1 MALNLGFNSS
11 SYDLEKKRNSRD
23 SFAVPRISISQ
34 FNDQSKIPVE
44 EDDHPERATWSK
56 GIQSLLLC
64 LSMSVG
70 LGNIWRFP
78 NVAYNNGGGAFL
90 IPYLLLLFIIG
101 RPLYYL
107 ELILGQFSS
116 QGPIKV
122 WRMVPAL
129 KGIGYAQVV
138 SIAYVLIF
146 YNYLMAL
153 SIFYIFASMQ
163 SCLPWTE
170 CYFPN
175 GTFNENGTTSDGKPP
190 TEYFWIKEVLQK
202 SEDTE
207 FLSISWK
214 LVLCLLL
221 TWIIVYASVMQGTDS
236 LGKMSYFTSIFP
248 FFGLFVLLI
257 IACLEEGAWEGI
269 QYFFRPNLEKLKD
282 ITVWYK
288 ATEQSFFSLN
298 IAYGSIIM
306 VASYNKFH
314 NNIYR
319 DAIIISVLDT
329 VVNLLAG
336 CVSFAVLGSLAKKY
350 SKNIHEVVD
359 HEGLGLAFIVYPEA
373 LAAISYVPQLWSV
386 VFFFMLFVLGVG
398 SSMSQMET
406 LLTVIKDRFPKLRK
420 RIWLLSLTACVLF
433 FGLGLPLT
441 TNYGQQ
447 ILVLLNN
454 YGVGVA
460 VFFYAVLEVV
470 GVAWIYG
477 LKNFC
482 DDVEFMLN
490 KRPGIFWKFTWF
502 FTAPVALMII
512 FVFGI
517 IDAESKSDPS
527 ASNWAS
533 DVGWVLAALALVQ
546 IPMWFIVEVYKN
558 PHSGILKKFVHALK
572 PADTWGP
579 SNPVHNAEWRAQ
591 KDSQLSAKLPK
602 NSIATIDSAYAN
614 TGYKEDVF

>member
-1 MALNLGFNSS
+1 MAINFGFSSS
-11 SYDLEKKRNSRD
+11 SYDLEKKRKSED
-23 SFAVPRISISQ
+23 SFAVPRISITQ
-34 FNDQSKIPVE
+34 INDPHKVLGNDSDQ
-44 EDDHPERATWSK
+44 PERETWSK

-122 WRMVPAL
+122 WKMVPAF
-129 KGIGYAQVV
+129 KGVGYAQVV
-138 SIAYVLIF
+138 SLVYVLIF

-170 CYFPN
+170 CHYPN
-175 GTFNENGTTSDGKPP
+175 GTFSVNGTTADGKPP
-190 TEYFWIKEVLQK
+190 SEYFWVTEVLQK
-202 SEDTE
+202 SEDE
-207 FLSISWK
+207 HLSISWK

-221 TWIIVYASVMQGTDS
+221 TWIIVYASVIKGTSS
-236 LGKMSYFTSIFP
+236 LGKMSYFTAIFP
-248 FFGLFVLLI
+248 FFGLIVLLI
-257 IACLEEGAWEGI
+257 ISCLEEGAWEGI
-269 QYFFRPNLEKLKD
+269 QFFFRPDLEKLMD
-282 ITVWYK
+282 INVWYK

-306 VASYNKFH
+306 VASYNKFS

-319 DAIIISVLDT
+319 DAILISVLDT

-336 CVSFAVLGSLAKKY
+336 CVSFAVLGSLSFKY
-350 SKNIHEVVD
+350 SKDISEVVD

-373 LAAISYVPQLWSV
+373 LSTISFAPQLWSV
-386 VFFFMLFVLGVG
+386 MFFFMLFVLGVG

-406 LLTVIKDRFPKLRK
+406 LLTVLKDRFPKLRRK
-420 RIWLLSLTACVLF
+420 IWLLSLSACFIF
-433 FGLGLPLT
+433 FLLGLPLT
-441 TNYGQQ
+441 TTVGQQ
-447 ILVLLNN
+447 ILVMLNN

-470 GVAWIYG
+470 GVTWIYG
-477 LKNFC
+477 LKNIC

-490 KRPGIFWKFTWF
+490 KRPGIFWRFTWSV
-502 FTAPVALMII
+502 TAPFALMII

-517 IDAESKSDPS
+517 IDAESTNKSSAPS
-527 ASNWAS
+527 WSTN
-533 DVGWVLAALALVQ
+533 VGWLLAGLALIQ
-546 IPMWFIVEVYKN
+546 IPLWFIITIYKDPN
-558 PHSGILKKFVHALK
+558 KGFSKKLSNALK
-572 PADTWGP
+572 PADDWGP
-579 SNPVHNAEWRAQ
+579 SDPVDNCEWKAQ
-591 KDSQLSAKLPK
+591 K
-602 NSIATIDSAYAN
+602 NSNSSTKVIANGIATVSSAYAN
-614 TGYKEDVF
+614 DGYKEDVF